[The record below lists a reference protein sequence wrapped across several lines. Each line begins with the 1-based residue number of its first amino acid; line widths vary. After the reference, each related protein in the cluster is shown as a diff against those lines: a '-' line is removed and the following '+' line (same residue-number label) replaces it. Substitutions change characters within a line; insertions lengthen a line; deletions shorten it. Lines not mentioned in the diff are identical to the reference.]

1 MAVAPLRGPAAHRP
15 DDRATDRHSHR
26 RRVIHIVD
34 DISIT
39 VVNPTKMLDMDSQ
52 PSLRS
57 STVRDWAGLAAR
69 IILGA
74 TLLVAGIIKATDID
88 STIWSVRTYQIVPW
102 DLAPL
107 IGWTMPILEI
117 VVGLMLIFG
126 IATRWSGLLR
136 SVLPQLSF
144 RCYSR
149 TPPSLRGG
157 PSPAL
162 MTSPRTPSEPL
173 QTAASPIRQLTKIR
187 AKPSYAVRLT

>member
-102 DLAPL
+102 DLALSL
-107 IGWTMPILEI
+107 IQI
-117 VVGLMLIFG
+117 
-126 IATRWSGLLR
+126 
-136 SVLPQLSF
+136 
-144 RCYSR
+144 
-149 TPPSLRGG
+149 
-157 PSPAL
+157 
-162 MTSPRTPSEPL
+162 
-173 QTAASPIRQLTKIR
+173 
-187 AKPSYAVRLT
+187 

>member
-126 IATRWSGLLR
+126 IATRWSGLLGTLAMVVFIVGIS
-136 SVLPQLSF
+136 SVWRATSRWTAGASAMAGLSTEIGT
-144 RCYSR
+144 S
-149 TPPSLRGG
+149 PS
-157 PSPAL
+157 AL
-162 MTSPRTPSEPL
+162 MSWTSCVIS
-173 QTAASPIRQLTKIR
+173 ASPC
-187 AKPSYAVRLT
+187 AEYG